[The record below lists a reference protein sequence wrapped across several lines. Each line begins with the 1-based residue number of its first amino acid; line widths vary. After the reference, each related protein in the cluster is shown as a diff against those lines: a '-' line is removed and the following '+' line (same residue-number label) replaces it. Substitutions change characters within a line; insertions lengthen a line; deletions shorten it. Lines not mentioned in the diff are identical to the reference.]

1 MSIPEPQDPPGYPR
15 HWEADVLLSDGRI
28 ARLRPIKPDD
38 AQLLVDFYARVSLE
52 SKYLRF
58 FAPYPRLSASDVQRF
73 TQVDYVD
80 RVAFI
85 LTLGTDMIGVGRYDR
100 LDNYQAEVAFLIED
114 AHQGRGI
121 AQLLLEHLAEAAR
134 ERGITA
140 FVAEVLPQNRAM
152 AQVFA
157 DAGYHVSREI
167 EDGVLLVEFPINPTD
182 TSVGVM
188 ERREHRAEGA
198 SMRRLLTPNR
208 VVLLG
213 PGERVQ
219 DLVHA
224 MLSGG
229 YTGEIV
235 AVSTDEVPVNG
246 VRTAP
251 SVAAIE
257 STIDLVVAAV
267 PAAELGAHVI
277 DAAHKKAHGIV
288 VLTGT
293 DQQVGDS
300 RRVFTLAR
308 AYGIRAIGPDALGLI
323 NTNPAVALNASP
335 APMLRAGGIGLFCQ
349 SAAVGLAQLRL
360 ALDQNLGVSSFISS
374 GDFADV
380 TGNDVMQYWE
390 DDEETRVCLL
400 SLDTIGNPRKFSRI
414 IRRLARRKPVIVF
427 APGRAQRDSHSGDR
441 GGLHHAPAEAVD
453 ALFRQS
459 GVCIVHRRT
468 AMFDLAQVFARQPL
482 PAGPRVKLITN
493 SASLLKQMVDT
504 CENLGLLAPDPV
516 IIGAGA
522 DPETIATEARKAL
535 AGDRCDTVLCAVV
548 SPYAAVAEGVHEVLE
563 ELAATTTEKPVL
575 GVFVDFHGAAERD
588 RHEGPDLP
596 GALPVFGGAT
606 DALQA
611 LNAVNAYA
619 HWRARDPGAVPLLEH
634 AESDARALVSQ
645 VLAETPGGRALDQEE
660 TARLLRAY
668 GITAVPRHPVRTL
681 PEAIAAGESLGW
693 DVVLKATADNVR
705 GRPDQASVYRYL
717 SDVDEMTDAWHDLG
731 RLLEQLGLAG
741 DDAAADD
748 ADPVAVARPVVQ
760 AMMPAGVPL
769 TITSDEDAAFGPILS
784 VGLEGLASELLG
796 DIAFRVPPLTT
807 VDAAAMVRDLKSA
820 PTLFGH
826 RGSPR
831 VEVEQVE
838 LLLHRVAQLADD
850 LPQVASLRLS
860 PCVASARGVAVLG
873 ATVVLAPTRDTRDA
887 LARALG

>member
-1 MSIPEPQDPPGYPR
+1 MSTPEQQDPPGYPR

-28 ARLRPIKPDD
+28 ARLRPIRPDD
-38 AQLLVDFYARVSLE
+38 AQLLVDFYARVSME

-58 FAPYPRLSASDVQRF
+58 FAPYPRLSASDVKRF
-73 TQVDYVD
+73 TEVDYVD

-100 LDNYQAEVAFLIED
+100 IDNYQAEVAFLIED

-198 SMRRLLTPNR
+198 SMRRLLTPKR

-229 YTGEIV
+229 YAGEMV
-235 AVSTDEVPVNG
+235 AVSTDAVPVNG

-257 STIDLVVAAV
+257 SSIDLVVAAV

-293 DQQVGDS
+293 DQQAGDS
-300 RRVFTLAR
+300 QKVFTLAR
-308 AYGIRAIGPDALGLI
+308 AYGIRAIGPDALGLV
-323 NTNPAVALNASP
+323 NTDPAIALNASP
-335 APMLRAGGIGLFCQ
+335 APMPRTGGIGLFCQ
-349 SAAVGLAQLRL
+349 SAAVGLALLRQ
-360 ALDQNLGVSSFISS
+360 AIDQNLGISSFISS

-390 DDEETRVCLL
+390 DDDQTRVCLL

-414 IRRLARRKPVIVF
+414 IRRLASRKPVVVF
-427 APGRAQRDSHSGDR
+427 APGRAQRESHFGDR
-441 GGLHHAPAEAVD
+441 GGLHHAPPEAVD

-459 GVCIVHRRT
+459 GVCIVHRRS

-482 PAGPRVKLITN
+482 PSGPRVKLITN

-504 CENLGLLAPDPV
+504 CESLGLLAPDPV
-516 IIGAGA
+516 LIGAGA
-522 DPETIATEARKAL
+522 DPETIATEARNAL
-535 AGDRCDTVLCAVV
+535 EDDRSDTVLCAVV
-548 SPYAAVAEGVHEVLE
+548 SPYAAVASGVHEVLE
-563 ELAATTTEKPVL
+563 EVAANTTSKPVI
-575 GVFVDFHGAAERD
+575 GVFVDFHGSAD
-588 RHEGPDLP
+588 QDHHEGPDER
-596 GALPVFGGAT
+596 GALPVFGGAS

-611 LNAVNAYA
+611 LSAVIAYS
-619 HWRARDPGAVPLLEH
+619 HWRARDPGAVPLLENDE
-634 AESDARALVSQ
+634 AEARAVVAR
-645 VLAETPGGRALDQEE
+645 VLAETPEGRALDETE
-660 TARLLRAY
+660 TAELLRTY
-668 GITAVPRHPVRTL
+668 GITVVPRYPVSTL
-681 PEAIAAGESLGW
+681 PEAIAAGETLGW

-705 GRPDQASVYRYL
+705 GRPDQASVHRYL
-717 SDVDEMTDAWHDLG
+717 SDAGEMTDAWHDLG
-731 RLLEQLGLAG
+731 HLLAQLGLAG
-741 DDAAADD
+741 DDTE
-748 ADPVAVARPVVQ
+748 ADPVAAAQPVVQ

-769 TITSDEDAAFGPILS
+769 TITSDEDAAFGPVLS
-784 VGLEGLASELLG
+784 IGLEGLASELLG
-796 DIAFRVPPLTT
+796 DVAHRVPPLTT
-807 VDAAAMVRDLKSA
+807 VDASAMVRDLKSA

-831 VEVEQVE
+831 VDVEQVE

-850 LPQVASLRLS
+850 LPQLASLRLS
-860 PCVASARGVAVLG
+860 PCVASASGVAVLG
-873 ATVVLAPTRDTRDA
+873 ARVVLAPTRDSRDA